1 MSDKLLALADELIGC
16 NSLHGKPRTHF
27 KHTIDQLDSTGEITE
42 TIAAADDCE
51 LAEVLWRAAIERWPD
66 ATIILRQ
73 GARVVHDSRRPRA
86 VK

>member
-1 MSDKLLALADELIGC
+1 VWL
-16 NSLHGKPRTHF
+16 N
-27 KHTIDQLDSTGEITE
+27 QLGSAGEITE
-42 TIAAADDCE
+42 TIAAVDDYE
-51 LAEVLWRAAIERWPD
+51 LAEVMWRAAIERWPD